1 MSRVIPE
8 LKEDARNILIEY
20 WGEEMVLQAEEYI
33 AKEKLDSIDGVL
45 ADGNS

>member
-1 MSRVIPE
+1 M
-8 LKEDARNILIEY
+8 KEEARNILIEY

-33 AKEKLDSIDGVL
+33 EKENLGKLDSIDDVL